1 MTTLRQQL
9 MMKRTLRNLRTWAP
23 PISIGVIIG
32 VLAYFAAE
40 KLTDRP
46 EHVAAVHVSSQ
57 TVQHVETQRLTHAT
71 TFQRVRREPVITTS
85 YRSAPFRNCSEA
97 RAAGAAP
104 VYEGQPGYD
113 EHLDGDDDGIGCE
126 PYHH

>member
-1 MTTLRQQL
+1 

-46 EHVAAVHVSSQ
+46 AHTA
-57 TVQHVETQRLTHAT
+57 
-71 TFQRVRREPVITTS
+71 
-85 YRSAPFRNCSEA
+85 
-97 RAAGAAP
+97 AAP
-104 VYEGQPGYD
+104 SSVALTQTA
-113 EHLDGDDDGIGCE
+113 
-126 PYHH
+126 YHQ